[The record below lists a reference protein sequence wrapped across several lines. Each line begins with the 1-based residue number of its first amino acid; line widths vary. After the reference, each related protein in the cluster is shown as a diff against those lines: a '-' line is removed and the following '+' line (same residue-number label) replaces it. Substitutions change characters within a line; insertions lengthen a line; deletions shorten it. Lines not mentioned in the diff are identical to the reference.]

1 MKRSNG
7 GVARGKRQARPCHL
21 QLRRQH
27 VTLTRLRPMCD
38 SSNAARSNA
47 ADTAGVIL
55 EDLDLVEK
63 VVRVF
68 VSEKTERAA
77 NGVSGLL

>member
-1 MKRSNG
+1 
-7 GVARGKRQARPCHL
+7 
-21 QLRRQH
+21 
-27 VTLTRLRPMCD
+27 MCD